1 MCKLSQAIA
10 KEVNYFKRDLEDTK
24 RQTLDLK
31 NPEHKRILD
40 NIVANEKAYQARFGG
55 VK

>member
-1 MCKLSQAIA
+1 MNKLSQEIA
-10 KEVNYFKRDLEDTK
+10 KELNYFKKDLEDTK
-24 RQTLDLK
+24 GQTLDLK

-40 NIVANEKAYQARFGG
+40 NIVANEKAYRARFIG